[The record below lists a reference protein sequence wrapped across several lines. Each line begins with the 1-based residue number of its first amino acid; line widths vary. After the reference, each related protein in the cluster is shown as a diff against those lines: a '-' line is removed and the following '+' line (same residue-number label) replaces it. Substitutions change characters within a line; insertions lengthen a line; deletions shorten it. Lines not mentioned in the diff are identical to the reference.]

1 MTRYLNR
8 VPVLIAALAVM
19 LLPAKLLTTPHDS
32 TRADRAAP
40 KDPARDAAEAQ
51 ENAHQALKEMRE
63 RVMSAR
69 PLAMY
74 YTSGGTFGLD
84 AIQEHSSD
92 MTILAPQCYWLDQN
106 GSIQGSVPAA
116 TLEAARQVRL
126 PVMALLGN
134 NNFSRQVASVL
145 LRNRGLQ
152 KRVIRKLASIA
163 RQENLVGIQLD
174 FENIDPDDINLY
186 THFVH
191 DAAKEFHHDGRLLSV
206 AVVPRF
212 LDSAPG
218 QWAAAYDYSGL
229 ARSADFLTLMA
240 YDNSG
245 RLGPPGPI
253 AGYDWVKN
261 ALEYASR
268 RVPADKLLLGI
279 ALYGREWTDDGH
291 NLQARTIP
299 YPETQALL
307 ERLSL
312 KPQWDEKLRSPWF
325 RYRASGTVRS
335 VWYENTRS
343 IQSKLQL
350 LERYHL
356 RGFAAWRLGVEDP
369 RIWSLVSAMR
379 EGSPEVRASH
389 PAVGF

>member
-8 VPVLIAALAVM
+8 APVLVAALAVM
-19 LLPAKLLTTPHDS
+19 LLPAKLLTSPHDS
-32 TRADRAAP
+32 TRANRVAP
-40 KDPARDAAEAQ
+40 KDPAHNGADDRG
-51 ENAHQALKEMRE
+51 NARRALKEMRKQ
-63 RVMSAR
+63 VMSAR

-84 AIQEHSSD
+84 AVQDHASD

-106 GSIQGSVPAA
+106 GSIQGSLPVA
-116 TLEAARQVRL
+116 TLEAARQARL

-134 NNFSRQVASVL
+134 NNFSRRVASVL

-163 RQENLVGIQLD
+163 RQEGLVGIQLD
-174 FENIDPDDINLY
+174 LENIDPEEINLY
-186 THFVH
+186 TRFVH

-253 AGYDWVKN
+253 AGYNWVKN
-261 ALEYASR
+261 ALEYACR
-268 RVPADKLLLGI
+268 RVPVDKLLLGI
-279 ALYGREWTDDGH
+279 PLYGREWTDDGH
-291 NLQARTIP
+291 SLQARTIA

-312 KPQWDEKLRSPWF
+312 KPQWNEQLRSPWF
-325 RYRASGTVRS
+325 RYRTRGTVCS
-335 VWYENTRS
+335 VWYENARS
-343 IQSKLQL
+343 VQAKLQL

-379 EGSPEVRASH
+379 GGTPEVLARQQAT
-389 PAVGF
+389 GF

>member
-1 MTRYLNR
+1 LTRYLNR
-8 VPVLIAALAVM
+8 VPVVVAAIAVM
-19 LLPAKLLTTPHDS
+19 LLPAKLMTIPHDS
-32 TRADRAAP
+32 SPADRAAP
-40 KDPARDAAEAQ
+40 KDVASNGADAQ
-51 ENAHQALKEMRE
+51 ENAHQAMKEMRE

-84 AIQEHSSD
+84 AIQEHASD

-106 GSIQGSVPAA
+106 GSIQGGIPAA
-116 TLEAARQVRL
+116 TLEAARQAKL
-126 PVMALLGN
+126 PVMALLANDG
-134 NNFSRQVASVL
+134 FSRRVASML

-152 KRVIRKLASIA
+152 KQVIRKLASIA
-163 RQENLVGIQLD
+163 RQEDLVGIQLD

-186 THFVH
+186 TRFVH
-191 DAAKEFHHDGRLLSV
+191 DVAKEFHHDGRLLSV

-218 QWAAAYDYSGL
+218 QWAAAYDYSEL

-253 AGYDWVKN
+253 AGYDWVIN

-268 RVPADKLLLGI
+268 RVPVDKLLLGI

-312 KPQWDEKLRSPWF
+312 KPQWDERLRSPWF
-325 RYRASGTVRS
+325 RYRTSGTVRS
-335 VWYENTRS
+335 VWYENARS

-379 EGSPEVRASH
+379 EGRPEVLASH
-389 PAVGF
+389 SAAGF